1 MLRLALFSC
10 SNEATVNIGVKQIDG
25 KRMAFVAQTATDT
38 VEVFF
43 RGTISSHVIDRF
55 FDLLLEALV
64 FISSWKSN

>member
-1 MLRLALFSC
+1 
-10 SNEATVNIGVKQIDG
+10 
-25 KRMAFVAQTATDT
+25 MAFVAQTATDT

-64 FISSWKSN
+64 FISSWK